1 MTGAAPADASAPA
14 RAARRIAVVIA
25 ATMLGWL
32 AVQGLG
38 GQLGWDARIALL
50 ADLAA
55 MAAFIWALAMTWRL
69 WRAAKAK
76 G

>member
-1 MTGAAPADASAPA
+1 MTGATPAA
-14 RAARRIAVVIA
+14 RSARRIAAVIV
-25 ATMLGWL
+25 ATMLIWL

-38 GQLGWDARIALL
+38 GQLGWDARVAFL

>member
-1 MTGAAPADASAPA
+1 MTGAAPEA
-14 RAARRIAVVIA
+14 RAARRIAMVIIV
-25 ATMLGWL
+25 TMLGWL

-38 GQLGWDARIALL
+38 GQLGWGARVALL